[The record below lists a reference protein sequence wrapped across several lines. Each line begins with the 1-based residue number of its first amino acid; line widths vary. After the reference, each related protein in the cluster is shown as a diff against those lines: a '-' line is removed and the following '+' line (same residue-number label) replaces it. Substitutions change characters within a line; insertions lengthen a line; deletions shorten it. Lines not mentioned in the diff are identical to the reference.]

1 MRYLSSIS
9 LELIVQ
15 VLLSIVV
22 LMALAC
28 SSEPAALT
36 AVPPPEYSDA
46 EVIGAVKGFLHGAGM
61 ESRCRNYARVVKSE
75 TAQVRR
81 DTSNPDK
88 YYVTVPDHSDLSWTF
103 IGSLGKVIS
112 TSTGAAGYHGCY
124 KI

>member
-9 LELIVQ
+9 LAI
-15 VLLSIVV
+15 IV

-28 SSEPAALT
+28 TATPATPAPPAAPAYL
-36 AVPPPEYSDA
+36 DA
-46 EVIGAVKGFLHGAGM
+46 EVLGAVKGFLHGAGM
-61 ESRCRNYARVVKSE
+61 ESRCGLYARVVNGE

-88 YYVTVPDHSDLSWTF
+88 YYVTVPSRPDFSWTF

-112 TSTGAAGYHGCY
+112 TSTGVADYYGC
-124 KI
+124 

>member
-9 LELIVQ
+9 LALIVH
-15 VLLSIVV
+15 VLLSIGV

-28 SSEPAALT
+28 TAEPAAPT
-36 AVPPPEYSDA
+36 AVPPPAYSDA
-46 EVIGAVKGFLHGAGM
+46 EVLGAVKGFLHGAGM
-61 ESRCRNYARVVKSE
+61 ESRCGLYARVVNGE

-88 YYVTVPDHSDLSWTF
+88 YYVTVPSRPDFSWTF

-112 TSTGAAGYHGCY
+112 TSTGLADYHEC
-124 KI
+124 

>member
-1 MRYLSSIS
+1 MK
-9 LELIVQ
+9 LI
-15 VLLSIVV
+15 LITLVV
-22 LMALAC
+22 LVGVLMVAC
-28 SSEPAALT
+28 SSEPAAPT
-36 AVPPPEYSDA
+36 ATPPPAYSDA

-61 ESRCRNYARVVKSE
+61 ESRCRNDARVVKSE

-112 TSTGAAGYHGCY
+112 TSTGAAGYHGC
-124 KI
+124 